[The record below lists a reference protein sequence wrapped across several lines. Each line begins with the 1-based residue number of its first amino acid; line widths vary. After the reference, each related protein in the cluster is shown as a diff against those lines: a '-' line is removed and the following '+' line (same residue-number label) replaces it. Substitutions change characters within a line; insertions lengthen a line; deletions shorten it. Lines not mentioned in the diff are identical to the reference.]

1 MLKYVQ
7 LKAGFMGNKVEAVAE
22 MVVLVV
28 LSVFCVFTNVYFLA
42 WQTYIMN
49 MDLVLHLAAVVFSL
63 TELGSALVSM
73 VVFRSLEKK

>member
-63 TELGSALVSM
+63 VELGGALVSM
-73 VVFRSLEKK
+73 VVFRSL